1 MFKSILQSS
10 VYVLF
15 SNFLRLVSKFLAG
28 IVSAKLL
35 GPTNYGFFSLIDLV
49 NKYGPISNLGVSS
62 GISREIP
69 MNLGR
74 DDEKYA
80 SKLNDVGFTGLL
92 ISTGLTAFL
101 IVTFSLV
108 FLRGLPL
115 FAVIMAALG
124 IIVNAVYEYHI
135 MFSYSHSR
143 FRAASSII
151 TFYSIALLFLTVI
164 LVWRFNIWGQLISIF
179 LVPLVTISFV
189 YIKKKHLFSIRFD
202 SHVYLQIVKV
212 GLPLILI
219 GMGYTFLITVDR
231 LLIVRF
237 YDMTTLG
244 YYGLA
249 IMAFVFSQQVPD
261 AISQVIYPKLNLV
274 FGQSSRIDKLDKVSI
289 LPSILLSIA
298 MPLLIG
304 TFIYILPFIVKAF
317 LPAYVNG
324 IVPAELI
331 IIPIAIYGI
340 NILNTLFKIKI
351 LIIVL
356 LCSIIGKVLC
366 AYLFYKMGLGLDGI
380 ALASSLAI
388 LGYTVSITII
398 SLLLMDKSMRYNSEL
413 LLFLLIVA
421 AGDRDSMFSFFQWLC
436 TE

>member
-62 GISREIP
+62 CISREIP

-135 MFSYSHSR
+135 MFSYSQPFSG
-143 FRAASSII
+143 SIEH
-151 TFYSIALLFLTVI
+151 YYLLFNCATV
-164 LVWRFNIWGQLISIF
+164 
-179 LVPLVTISFV
+179 P
-189 YIKKKHLFSIRFD
+189 D
-202 SHVYLQIVKV
+202 SH
-212 GLPLILI
+212 
-219 GMGYTFLITVDR
+219 TSS
-231 LLIVRF
+231 
-237 YDMTTLG
+237 
-244 YYGLA
+244 A
-249 IMAFVFSQQVPD
+249 I
-261 AISQVIYPKLNLV
+261 
-274 FGQSSRIDKLDKVSI
+274 
-289 LPSILLSIA
+289 
-298 MPLLIG
+298 
-304 TFIYILPFIVKAF
+304 
-317 LPAYVNG
+317 
-324 IVPAELI
+324 
-331 IIPIAIYGI
+331 
-340 NILNTLFKIKI
+340 
-351 LIIVL
+351 
-356 LCSIIGKVLC
+356 
-366 AYLFYKMGLGLDGI
+366 
-380 ALASSLAI
+380 
-388 LGYTVSITII
+388 
-398 SLLLMDKSMRYNSEL
+398 
-413 LLFLLIVA
+413 
-421 AGDRDSMFSFFQWLC
+421 
-436 TE
+436 